1 MQRLRPL
8 ALAALAWLA
17 VAIPAVLHPGPALAG
32 NAKAPV
38 VVELFTSQ
46 GCNSCP
52 PADVVL
58 ADLTGRHDVITLS
71 YHVNY
76 WDYLGWKDTFATPQT
91 TQRQRDYAKFLNERT
106 IYTPQI
112 VIDGK
117 THTIGSRKDEVMAGV
132 ATAAQAH
139 AAKAGKMPLPLVVME
154 KRPDGRLMLRV
165 AAAKAQD
172 VAVILVRYDTRR
184 EVAIERGENRG
195 KTFTYHN
202 VVRDIRTLASWNG
215 QALEMEL
222 DPQDLWRD
230 GRDGC
235 AVLLQDTRSGQIIA
249 ANRLEKRGS

>member
-1 MQRLRPL
+1 MQLPRLL
-8 ALAALAWLA
+8 APATFAWFAMAILAAGS
-17 VAIPAVLHPGPALAG
+17 GPALAG
-32 NAKAPV
+32 GNKAPV

-58 ADLTGRHDVITLS
+58 GALTGRADIITLS

-76 WDYLGWKDTFATPQT
+76 WDYLGWKDTFATPET

-112 VIDGK
+112 VIGGRS
-117 THTIGSRKDEVMAGV
+117 HAIGSRKDEVVAGV
-132 ATAAQAH
+132 QAVGQAQ
-139 AAKAGKMPLPLVVME
+139 AAKAGKVPMLAMD
-154 KRPDGRLMLRV
+154 RRADGKVLLRI
-165 AAAKAQD
+165 AAGKAHD

-202 VVRDIRTLASWNG
+202 VVRDMRTLASWNG
-215 QALEMEL
+215 QAMELEL
-222 DPQDLWRD
+222 DPQELWRD

-235 AVLLQDTRSGQIIA
+235 AVLLQDTQSGHILA
-249 ANRLEKRGS
+249 ANRLEKRGG

>member
-1 MQRLRPL
+1 MQLPRLFAP
-8 ALAALAWLA
+8 AAFAWFAMAILAAGA
-17 VAIPAVLHPGPALAG
+17 GPALAG
-32 NAKAPV
+32 GNKAPV

-58 ADLTGRHDVITLS
+58 GDLTGRPDVITLS

-76 WDYLGWKDTFATPQT
+76 WDYLGWKDTFATPET

-112 VIDGK
+112 VIGGRS
-117 THTIGSRKDEVMAGV
+117 HAIGSRKDEVVAGMQAV
-132 ATAAQAH
+132 GQAQ
-139 AAKAGKMPLPLVVME
+139 AAKAGKIPMLAMD
-154 KRPDGRLMLRV
+154 KRPDGKVLLRI
-165 AAAKAQD
+165 AAGKAHD

-202 VVRDIRTLASWNG
+202 VVRDMRTLASWNG
-215 QALEMEL
+215 QAMELEL
-222 DPQDLWRD
+222 DPQELWRD

-235 AVLLQDTRSGQIIA
+235 AVLLQDTQSGHILA
-249 ANRLEKRGS
+249 ANRLEKRGG

>member
-1 MQRLRPL
+1 MQLTRLL
-8 ALAALAWLA
+8 APAAFAWFAMAILA
-17 VAIPAVLHPGPALAG
+17 PGSGPALAG
-32 NAKAPV
+32 GNKAPV

-58 ADLTGRHDVITLS
+58 GDLTGRPDIITLS

-112 VIDGK
+112 VIGGRS
-117 THTIGSRKDEVMAGV
+117 HAIGSRKDEVVAGV
-132 ATAAQAH
+132 QAVGQAQ
-139 AAKAGKMPLPLVVME
+139 AAKAGKVSMLAMDR
-154 KRPDGRLMLRV
+154 RPDGKVLLRI
-165 AAAKAQD
+165 AAGKARD

-202 VVRDIRTLASWNG
+202 VVRDMRTLASWNG
-215 QALEMEL
+215 QAMELEL
-222 DPQDLWRD
+222 DPQELWRD

-235 AVLLQDTRSGQIIA
+235 AVLLQDTQSGHILA
-249 ANRLEKRGS
+249 ANRLEKRGG

>member
-1 MQRLRPL
+1 MQLQRLL
-8 ALAALAWLA
+8 APVAFVWLA
-17 VAIPAVLHPGPALAG
+17 MAILAVGSGPALAG
-32 NAKAPV
+32 GNKAPV

-58 ADLTGRHDVITLS
+58 GDLTGRPDIVTLS

-112 VIDGK
+112 VIGGRS
-117 THTIGSRKDEVMAGV
+117 HAIGSRKDEVMAAVHAVGQ
-132 ATAAQAH
+132 AQ
-139 AAKAGKMPLPLVVME
+139 AAKAGKVPMLMLD
-154 KRPDGRLMLRV
+154 KRPDGKVLLRI
-165 AAAKAQD
+165 AAGKAHD

-184 EVAIERGENRG
+184 EVVIERGENRG

-202 VVRDIRTLASWNG
+202 VVRDMRTLASWNG
-215 QALEMEL
+215 QAMELEL
-222 DPQDLWRD
+222 DPQELWRD

-235 AVLLQDTRSGQIIA
+235 AVLLQDTQSGHILA
-249 ANRLEKRGS
+249 ANRLEKRGG

>member
-8 ALAALAWLA
+8 ALAAFAWFA
-17 VAIPAVLHPGPALAG
+17 VAIPAVTHPDAALAG

-58 ADLTGRHDVITLS
+58 ADLTGRLDVITLS

-112 VIDGK
+112 VIGGK

-132 ATAAQAH
+132 SAAAQAH
-139 AAKAGKMPLPLVVME
+139 AAKAGKMPLVALE
-154 KRPDGRLMLRV
+154 KRPDGKLMLRI
-165 AAAKAQD
+165 AAGKARD
-172 VAVILVRYDTRR
+172 VAVILVLYDTRR

-215 QALEMEL
+215 QVLEMEL

-249 ANRLEKRGS
+249 ANRLEKRGG